1 MEEVKNN
8 AAEAAPQENEAKEQV
23 AAVEPQEEAA
33 AVEEVAAEPKPRDLF
48 YERIRT
54 NFPEGKYDEDE
65 DEYFRNALSRMDALE
80 GDSKTLKDLTTKL
93 EARLGQ
99 DPQEAEVFLDWID
112 GVDIR
117 TAITRHMGAEA
128 LTAPEEGSDEYEEWK
143 KAGEE
148 RQKELADS
156 KAKVDEY
163 RANAEASAEDLKA
176 FAEENGLSEEQTA
189 ELEKYLAE
197 ELLPAIYS
205 GRLDKNF
212 YALIQHARNYDE
224 DVAGA
229 REQGRID
236 GRNEKI
242 EVEKK
247 HLAGSGLPNGGA
259 GGNASEEV
267 DAPANNKTVDWLD
280 KMSKRRV

>member
-128 LTAPEEGSDEYEEWK
+128 LTAPPH
-143 KAGEE
+143 
-148 RQKELADS
+148 LAS
-156 KAKVDEY
+156 G
-163 RANAEASAEDLKA
+163 RTIL
-176 FAEENGLSEEQTA
+176 NGL
-189 ELEKYLAE
+189 
-197 ELLPAIYS
+197 
-205 GRLDKNF
+205 
-212 YALIQHARNYDE
+212 
-224 DVAGA
+224 
-229 REQGRID
+229 
-236 GRNEKI
+236 
-242 EVEKK
+242 
-247 HLAGSGLPNGGA
+247 
-259 GGNASEEV
+259 GNRWP
-267 DAPANNKTVDWLD
+267 D
-280 KMSKRRV
+280 